1 MGESKEGLE
10 KLEAALVALKD
21 HVQLSKYVALATAS
35 ADPSQP
41 ATSLMHVRLQENL
54 ANVQSFARYLWS
66 RTANYALSRK
76 RRLEF
81 EAEQAALP
89 PGDMSV
95 SLSIADA
102 TRDAFLEFNEKYPH
116 RSSEVGEVLAYCI
129 AIEQLGAAQLAAKMS
144 LKTNNNMPVHGL
156 DGIHATVEGGWLV
169 IYFLE
174 SKLNKTANGGA
185 ADFAESVADFTSN
198 KKQYRREYSIVRDLG
213 NLDTLDEESRKVAL
227 RYFDVM
233 ASPDDVPKRERYVGV
248 VLYSD
253 DKLFKDL
260 PPVNNRQQPG
270 FHEKELSATYT
281 QELVHHQKAA
291 MKHLID
297 HGADPNKCLVYFV
310 VVPDTDE
317 VRELFYG
324 AMGYVP
330 KKVQP

>member
-1 MGESKEGLE
+1 MGESKDGLE
-10 KLEAALVALKD
+10 KLGADLAALKD
-21 HVQLSKYVALATAS
+21 QVQLSKYVALAISSVA
-35 ADPSQP
+35 PSQP
-41 ATSLMHVRLQENL
+41 MTSLMHVRLQENM

-81 EAEQAALP
+81 DVERAALP

-95 SLSIADA
+95 SLSIAEA
-102 TRDAFLEFNEKYPH
+102 TRDAFLEFNAKYPH

-174 SKLNKTANGGA
+174 SKLSKTANDGV
-185 ADFAESVADFTSN
+185 ADFAESVAEFSSN

-227 RYFDVM
+227 SYFDVM
-233 ASPDDVPKRERYVGV
+233 ASPDNVPKRERYVGV

-260 PPVNNRQQPG
+260 PPVDSQQQPD
-270 FHEKELSATYT
+270 FHEKELAATYT
-281 QELVHHQKAA
+281 KKLKHHQEAA
-291 MKHLID
+291 MKHLTN

-310 VVPDTDE
+310 VVPDANE
-317 VRELFYG
+317 VRKLFYG

-330 KKVQP
+330 QDVQP

>member
-1 MGESKEGLE
+1 MGESKKELE
-10 KLEAALVALKD
+10 RLEADLVALKD

-41 ATSLMHVRLQENL
+41 ATSLMHVRLQENS
-54 ANVQSFARYLWS
+54 ANVQSFVRYLW
-66 RTANYALSRK
+66 RQTANYALSRK

-81 EAEQAALP
+81 AAEQAALQ

-95 SLSIADA
+95 SLSIAEA

-129 AIEQLGAAQLAAKMS
+129 AIEHLGAAQLAAKMS
-144 LKTNNNMPVHGL
+144 LKTNSNMPVHGL

-174 SKLNKTANGGA
+174 SKLSKTATAGA
-185 ADFAESVADFTSN
+185 ADFAKSVADFSSN

-253 DKLFKDL
+253 DKLFKSL
-260 PPVNNRQQPG
+260 PPVNNQQQPG
-270 FHEKELSATYT
+270 FHEQALAATYK
-281 QELVHHQKAA
+281 QELEHHQKTA
-291 MKHLID
+291 MKHLAD
-297 HGADPNKCLVYFV
+297 HGADPNKCIVYFV
-310 VVPDTDE
+310 VVPDADE

-330 KKVQP
+330 KEMQP